1 MIRRITLALVLL
13 CSIAAQA
20 QLSDNSPIIEASGL
34 SITKG
39 DFEQML
45 AGDARLARAQ
55 ADPSAKLAL
64 GNEIGRA
71 FAMEA
76 EARSRKLDQLPAVQL
91 RMRNFTNQLLA
102 NQLLLSLRS
111 EYLKDEAALAAAYEK
126 NKQSFQEPHV
136 RQILIRVKGSEVAL
150 RKGKPDLT
158 LEQADAKAQSL
169 LVKLAKGADF
179 ATLAKAESDDVGSIQ
194 SGGDIG
200 FVVKGSTE
208 ATFEDIAFNLPIG
221 KVSQAI
227 QTRYG
232 LHIIRVEERRAMP
245 LPTVKAAL
253 ANEMAHR
260 EMDRIIQD
268 GYKINQA
275 YFGQ

>member
-1 MIRRITLALVLL
+1 MIRPITLALVLL

-45 AGDARLARAQ
+45 AGDARLVRAQ

-91 RMRNFTNQLLA
+91 RIRNFTNQLLA

-169 LVKLAKGADF
+169 LAKLAKGADF
-179 ATLAKAESDDVGSIQ
+179 AALAKAESDDVGSIQ

-227 QTRYG
+227 HTRHG

>member
-1 MIRRITLALVLL
+1 MIRCIAIPLALL
-13 CSIAAQA
+13 CSLAAHA
-20 QLSDNSPIIEASGL
+20 QLSDNTPIIEASGL

-39 DFEQML
+39 EFEQML
-45 AGDARLARAQ
+45 AGDARLARAR
-55 ADPSAKLAL
+55 AEPAARLAL
-64 GNEIGRA
+64 GNEMGRA

-91 RMRNFTNQLLA
+91 RIRNFENQVLA

-111 EYLKDEAALAAAYEK
+111 DYLKDDAGLAAAYEK
-126 NKQSFQEPHV
+126 NKQSFQEPRV
-136 RQILIRVKGSEVAL
+136 RQILVRVKGSEVAL
-150 RKGKPDLT
+150 RKGQQDLT
-158 LEQADAKAQSL
+158 LGQARAKAENL
-169 LVKLAKGADF
+169 LSRLAKGADF
-179 ATLAKAESDDVGSIQ
+179 AALAKAESDDVGSIQ

-208 ATFEDIAFNLPIG
+208 AAFEDLAFNLPIG

-232 LHIIRVEERRAMP
+232 LHIIRVEERRAMA
-245 LPTVKAAL
+245 LTAVKAAL
-253 ANEMAHR
+253 ANEMAHK

>member
-1 MIRRITLALVLL
+1 MIRPITLALVLL

-64 GNEIGRA
+64 GNESGRA

-91 RMRNFTNQLLA
+91 RIRNFTNQLLA

-169 LVKLAKGADF
+169 LAKLAKGADF
-179 ATLAKAESDDVGSIQ
+179 AALAKAESDDVGSIQ

-227 QTRYG
+227 QTRHG

-260 EMDRIIQD
+260 EMDRIILD